1 MDNRKRKFLKECMK
15 KWQRVGRKVIPC
27 ASSCGMCGGDCSFWH
42 EEKIVPSDVPKGH
55 LVVYVGEYHK
65 RFVIKVTLLKHPLF
79 QALLDQARDVYDF
92 TAESRLCIPCD
103 ENMFLS
109 VVQCAKSPQE
119 RRLSI
124 CL

>member
-65 RFVIKVTLLKHPLF
+65 RRERERSKL
-79 QALLDQARDVYDF
+79 
-92 TAESRLCIPCD
+92 ESP
-103 ENMFLS
+103 EKK
-109 VVQCAKSPQE
+109 KSSRRRRQRWFGAAGDSRREEGFDGRVEVRRRKE
-119 RRLSI
+119 R
-124 CL
+124 